1 VPVDRRDVVL
11 APGRPDVV
19 LAPGRRVAIP
29 VPAAT
34 AIRPAALAARPM
46 AVRPVPFADV
56 LRAPGLRA
64 PARVAVL
71 PAIVRASAR
80 VDGAG
85 RAPVFVRDVVRDRVA
100 DERTERVLDRPLD
113 RGVSRARVLRP
124 PTVGRPGPRELT
136 APPRG
141 TA

>member
-1 VPVDRRDVVL
+1 
-11 APGRPDVV
+11 
-19 LAPGRRVAIP
+19 
-29 VPAAT
+29 
-34 AIRPAALAARPM
+34 
-46 AVRPVPFADV
+46 
-56 LRAPGLRA
+56 LRAPARVAVLPAILRA